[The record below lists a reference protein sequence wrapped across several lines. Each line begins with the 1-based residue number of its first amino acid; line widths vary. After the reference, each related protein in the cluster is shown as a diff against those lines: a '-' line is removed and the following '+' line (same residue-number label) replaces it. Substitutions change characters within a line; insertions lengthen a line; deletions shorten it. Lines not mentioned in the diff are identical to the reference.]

1 VVLEYVLATV
11 AVQIR
16 LLVAKILFI
25 FSLVN
30 VFIVSV
36 PPNNEEVAHADSEQ
50 SIVEAK
56 EIILC

>member
-36 PPNNEEVAHADSEQ
+36 PPNNLEGAHADGEQ